1 MRVQG
6 ISRTTQNDRPMR
18 RRSCESGQAVV
29 ELALVLP
36 IMLLL
41 LMGIVQFGSV
51 FRDYIALTDAT
62 RAGARQGSVARSLS
76 GTDQAKIDSVVAT
89 VQKAAVNLKTSNVG
103 TTVTL
108 QRVAT
113 PNIDCS
119 LGGPTSC
126 WEQGGTVTVRTTYPF
141 KLRLAGM
148 VFFSGVLQSRTVERI
163 E

>member
-1 MRVQG
+1 MRLRGNASIVEKNRLMG
-6 ISRTTQNDRPMR
+6 
-18 RRSCESGQAVV
+18 RRSRESGQAVV

-41 LMGIVQFGSV
+41 LVGIVQFGSV

-62 RAGARQGSVARSLS
+62 RAGARQGSVARSLG

-89 VQKAAVNLKTSNVG
+89 VQKAAVNLNVNNIGITVTPLKVDG
-103 TTVTL
+103 TTT
-108 QRVAT
+108 
-113 PNIDCS
+113 
-119 LGGPTSC
+119 G

-148 VFFSGVLQSRTVERI
+148 VFFSGVVQSRTVERV